1 MKRKL
6 AGVMCG
12 AVLVSVLLTGCSCR
26 HKWKDATCTEP
37 KTCEKCGETEGEPLG
52 HDFLEAT
59 CYSPRHCWRCNLE
72 EGEKLEHIWAEATPV
87 KPKECVLCGKT
98 EGGAEIDGTWER
110 KLEAGAWQCVID
122 TGSGTYSVVQVGKN
136 YSDKLWEY
144 EMHAVSDTRLTD
156 GTYTLELTGEGQ
168 LKVTDTDSGKEKF
181 YTRKSGKT
189 TAVEY
194 DNTGSGS
201 AAEKNTNRHDDGTAF
216 ACAKDIVSED
226 LKKPSTA
233 KFCEQSDAKIYHLG
247 NGTYCVTGWV
257 DAENSY
263 GMEVRTEF
271 IVTYDATENGY
282 KNAGVQYR

>member
-110 KLEAGAWQCVID
+110 KLEAGAWQYVID
-122 TGSGTYSVVQVGKN
+122 TGSGTYSVVQVGN
-136 YSDKLWEY
+136 ARCQRYPADGWHVHAGADRGGTTESDGYRFRERKILYPEIR
-144 EMHAVSDTRLTD
+144 ENNS
-156 GTYTLELTGEGQ
+156 
-168 LKVTDTDSGKEKF
+168 SG
-181 YTRKSGKT
+181 
-189 TAVEY
+189 V
-194 DNTGSGS
+194 
-201 AAEKNTNRHDDGTAF
+201 
-216 ACAKDIVSED
+216 
-226 LKKPSTA
+226 
-233 KFCEQSDAKIYHLG
+233 
-247 NGTYCVTGWV
+247 
-257 DAENSY
+257 
-263 GMEVRTEF
+263 
-271 IVTYDATENGY
+271 
-282 KNAGVQYR
+282 